1 MSSGYSILIQKLD
14 EFIRKYYR
22 NQLVRGA
29 IYATGITVIFYLALA
44 TLEHF
49 AWFGSTGRAVLFYSF
64 VLLIAFVLTKLIII
78 PAMKMMRL
86 GKVISHEQASQI
98 IGEHFPAVKDKLLN
112 TLQLNELAKEN
123 NNELVIAGINQKI
136 NELQPIPFAGAIDL
150 NKNKKYLPYALVPM
164 AVFLFVLFAAPNL
177 IKDSTNRLVHYN
189 TAYEKPAPFKFIVL
203 NNNLNVIQQNDFTVN
218 IKIEGDEIPDQVY
231 IKSGDRQFKFDK
243 EDKQHFNYT
252 FYHVTKNTT
261 FELTADGFNSKEYEI
276 KAVPN
281 PVVLNFDVDLTYPA
295 YLQKKNEKLK
305 NTGDLLIPAGTQV
318 RWNFKTENTDRFNFM
333 LGDTSLVLDKKGAGE
348 FSFSKRMVH
357 SETYAVATAN
367 SFLAN
372 KDTLRY
378 NINVIPD
385 QYPTISVEQQND
397 SASTQRIYFRGLIK
411 DDYGFSKLQFHYRFL
426 KDEKDTL
433 NRSDKL
439 MSESIAINKGLSQSD
454 FFHYWDASSLG
465 IQVGEQL
472 EYYFEVWDNDGVT
485 GPKSARSQT
494 EVFKAP
500 TLKELAENTEKSNNE
515 IKKDLSESLKQAN
528 KLQKQIADAARKL
541 LEKKNPDYEDKKR
554 IEDLLKQQQELD
566 KKLNDI
572 KAQQQENVAKQ
583 NEYKNNDSQLA
594 EKQEKLQELFDKLQN
609 PELKELMKQ
618 LEQLMSQLDK
628 EKVQDMLDK
637 MKMTNKDMEKQM
649 DRTLELFKQLELEQK
664 LKESIENLDKL
675 AKEQKDL
682 ADKSNEKN
690 ADADKLK
697 KDQEE
702 LSKKFDDLKKD
713 IAEMQKKND
722 ELEFPQ
728 ELAKTEEEEK
738 AIEKDMEQSEQQL
751 GENKKSGASKSQKS
765 ASEKMQ
771 QMSDKMK
778 QQQAQS
784 EQEQAEE
791 DEASL
796 RYLLENLIR
805 FSFDQEALMQ
815 DLKNA
820 DINNPQY
827 VKMGQHQKKL
837 SEDVK
842 IIEDSLYALSKRVVQ
857 IQTTVNTEISK
868 INENIDKTIAH
879 MQDRQ
884 AAMARSD
891 QQYVM
896 TSANN
901 LALLLSE
908 ALEQMQQQQQQQKQ
922 GNGSCKKPGKGKPS
936 PSAAKLKQMQQQ
948 LSQQMKDMK
957 GKMEGKQKNGGK
969 GSQGMSEELARMA
982 AQQEAIRNE
991 LNQLNQQENKD
1002 GKNSLG
1008 NLGQVADKM
1017 EQNERDIVNKRITE
1031 ETLKRQQEIVTRLL
1045 EAENAQREREQDET
1059 RKAEQAKEQFSR
1071 NPAAFEQYKRLKEK
1085 ETELLNTV
1093 PPSLNPFY
1101 KNLVNSYFQGLQ
1113 Y

>member
-1 MSSGYSILIQKLD
+1 MSRGYYQLIEKLD
-14 EFIRKYYR
+14 EFIRKFYR
-22 NQLVRGA
+22 NQLLRGV
-29 IYATGITVIFYLALA
+29 IYTTGFVIAFFLALA

-64 VLLIAFVLTKLIII
+64 LILIGFVVTKLIVI
-78 PAMKMMRL
+78 PSLKMMRL
-86 GKVISHEQASQI
+86 GKVISHEQASLI
-98 IGEHFPAVKDKLLN
+98 IGDHFPTVKDKLLN
-112 TLQLNELAKEN
+112 TLQLNQLAKESN
-123 NNELVIAGINQKI
+123 SELVIAGIDQKI
-136 NELQPIPFAGAIDL
+136 IELKPIPFTGAIDL
-150 NKNKKYLPYALVPM
+150 NKNKKFLPYALVPL

-189 TAYEKPAPFKFIVL
+189 KAYEKPAPFKFVVL
-203 NNNLNVIQQNDFTVN
+203 NKSLNVIQQTDLTIN
-218 IKIEGDEIPDQVY
+218 IKMEGDEIPDQVY
-231 IKSGDRQFKFDK
+231 IKSGGRQFKLDK

-252 FYHVTKNTT
+252 FYHVSKNTS
-261 FELTADGFNSKEYEI
+261 FQLTADGFDSREYEI

-281 PVVLNFDVDLTYPA
+281 PVVLNFDVDLLYPV

-305 NTGDLLIPAGTQV
+305 NTGDLLIPAGTRI
-318 RWNFKTENTDRFNFM
+318 RWNFKTENTERFSFI
-333 LGDTSLVLDKKGAGE
+333 LGDTMLALNKEEDGM
-348 FSFSKRMVH
+348 FTMNQRMLQ
-357 SETYAVATAN
+357 STTYAVATAN

-372 KDTLRY
+372 KDTMRY
-378 NINVIPD
+378 SINVIPD
-385 QYPTISVEQQND
+385 QYPTINVEQQTD

-411 DDYGFSKLQFHYRFL
+411 DDYGFSSLQFHYRFL
-426 KDEKDTL
+426 KNDKDTL

-439 MSESIAINKGLSQSD
+439 LTENVSINRSLSQTD
-454 FFHYWDASSLG
+454 FFHYWDASSLA
-465 IQVGEQL
+465 IQAGEQL

-500 TLKELAENTEKSNNE
+500 SLRELAENTEKSNNE
-515 IKKDLSESLKQAN
+515 IKKDLSESLKQAT
-528 KLQKQIADAARKL
+528 KLQKQIADAARKM

-572 KAQQQENVAKQ
+572 KSEQQQNQAKQ
-583 NEYKNNDSQLA
+583 NEYKNNDSQLT
-594 EKQEKLQELFDKLQN
+594 EKQEKLQELFNKLQN

-628 EKVQDMLDK
+628 QKVQDMLDK
-637 MKMTNKDMEKQM
+637 MKMTNKDMEKQL
-649 DRTLELFKQLELEQK
+649 DRTLELFKQLEVEQK
-664 LKESIENLDKL
+664 IKDAIDNLDKL
-675 AKEQKDL
+675 AKDQKDL
-682 ADKSNEKN
+682 AEKSNDKN

-697 KDQEE
+697 NEQKE
-702 LSKKFDDLKKD
+702 LNQQFDELKKD

-728 ELAKTEEEEK
+728 EIPKTDEEQK
-738 AIEKDMEQSEQQL
+738 AIDEDMKQSEQQL
-751 GENKKSGASKSQKS
+751 GENKKSGAGKSQKS

-778 QQQAQS
+778 QQQAQN
-784 EQEQAEE
+784 EEEQAEE

-815 DLKNA
+815 DLKKA
-820 DINNPQY
+820 DINDPQY
-827 VKMGQHQKKL
+827 VKMGQRQQKL
-837 SEDVK
+837 SDDVK
-842 IIEDSLYALSKRVVQ
+842 IIEDSLFALSKRVVQ
-857 IQTTVNTEISK
+857 IQNTVNTEISK
-868 INENIDKTIAH
+868 IHENIDKSLDH

-884 AAMARSD
+884 LAMARSD
-891 QQYVM
+891 QQYTM

-908 ALEQMQQQQQQQKQ
+908 ALQQMQQQQQQKK
-922 GNGSCKKPGKGKPS
+922 GSSSCKKPGKGKPG
-936 PSAAKLKQMQQQ
+936 PSAEKLKQMQQK

-957 GKMEGKQKNGGK
+957 GKMEGMQKNGGK
-969 GSQGMSEELARMA
+969 GSKGMSEELARMA

-1008 NLGQVADKM
+1008 NLGQLAEKM

-1031 ETLKRQQEIVTRLL
+1031 ETLKRQQEILTRLL